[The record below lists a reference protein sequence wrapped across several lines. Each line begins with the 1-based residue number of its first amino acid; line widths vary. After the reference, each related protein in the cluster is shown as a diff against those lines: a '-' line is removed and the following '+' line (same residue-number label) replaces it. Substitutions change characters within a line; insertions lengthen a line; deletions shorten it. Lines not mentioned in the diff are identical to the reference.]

1 MAIFVAS
8 FTIYTLF
15 IWKKDFEITP
25 NENVTE
31 SNHKFQ
37 SHIDP
42 MEQFGCKG
50 YWVWQKRELKQT
62 APYQPYFLLWYE
74 TIKSI

>member
-1 MAIFVAS
+1 
-8 FTIYTLF
+8 
-15 IWKKDFEITP
+15 
-25 NENVTE
+25 
-31 SNHKFQ
+31 
-37 SHIDP
+37 

-50 YWVWQKRELKQT
+50 YWVWQKRELEQA

>member
-25 NENVTE
+25 NKNVTE

-37 SHIDP
+37 SYIDP

-50 YWVWQKRELKQT
+50 YWV
-62 APYQPYFLLWYE
+62 
-74 TIKSI
+74 